1 MNSSKKLIQ
10 KVLIS
15 ITLGLFLMTSF
26 AVYPQPAFSVNNI
39 SKLKISKLK
48 IPKLKIPKLN
58 ISKAKPNKIASDA
71 KLLHKKMIRGGKVQN
86 QKSHLDDLAEK
97 AELAKTAFEII
108 QPVYERKQEKEKKAE
123 VHSRIL
129 KKLMDK
135 NNY

>member
-39 SKLKISKLK
+39 SKVKIS
-48 IPKLKIPKLN
+48 KLKIPKLN